1 MDWVL
6 ERERELKAAP
16 LQPVVVIRD
25 RHRRGLKKHVEILRR
40 VCRNH
45 AFSHKRT
52 QDVGGF
58 ELHLLSEEA
67 PFRIN
72 FNCFGSS

>member
-16 LQPVVVIRD
+16 LQPVVVIRA
-25 RHRRGLKKHVEILRR
+25 RPTHGLMTHLEFLRC
-40 VCRNH
+40 VCLNH